1 MYASK
6 LMCASLLLSILVLD
20 RVVASPPPPCSR
32 LECPTYN
39 LIDSG
44 SGGAYEIR
52 KYADIVLIT
61 TSPIQGEGFLQ
72 ATHSGFSK
80 LLLYILG
87 KNDQGQKIE
96 MAAPVVTQVSL
107 SGSEAEAAYA
117 VSFYIPQKFH
127 ANPPLPTDESLKI
140 QRIPTTYAAVKQFSG
155 FVSDTNVVDET
166 NALIKSLSG
175 TKYMDAIN
183 KSCGGD
189 PAHNYFVGQYNS
201 PFELFD
207 RTNEIWLVFHM

>member
-1 MYASK
+1 MYA
-6 LMCASLLLSILVLD
+6 LFGRLLV
-20 RVVASPPPPCSR
+20 
-32 LECPTYN
+32 
-39 LIDSG
+39 
-44 SGGAYEIR
+44 
-52 KYADIVLIT
+52 
-61 TSPIQGEGFLQ
+61 
-72 ATHSGFSK
+72 
-80 LLLYILG
+80 YIPG
-87 KNDQGQKIE
+87 KNEQGQRIE

-107 SGSEAEAAYA
+107 SGTEAVYA

-140 QRIPTTYAAVKQFSG
+140 QRIPTTYAAVKPFSG
-155 FVSDTNVVDET
+155 FVSNTNVVDEA

-175 TKYMDAIN
+175 TRYMDAIN

-207 RTNEIWLVFHM
+207 RTNEIWLVFQM